1 MNITLNVRNLDDEHV
16 MMTKESLQ
24 TLLVLL
30 DADPKNVVRNADAPG
45 KPFNVCGPYSTWE
58 VVTFIIFHHADI
70 C

>member
-30 DADPKNVVRNADAPG
+30 DADPKNVVRNVDAPG
-45 KPFNVCGPYSTWE
+45 K
-58 VVTFIIFHHADI
+58 TFVARTLSGKSLRL
-70 C
+70 